1 MRSSLKTIF
10 ITIKFLIIFTSNL
23 YSVENFNFDITEVE
37 IIEDGNKFKG
47 LKKGTITSNN
57 GIIINANN
65 FIYDKN
71 TNILDANGNIK
82 IIDKENNYTIFSDNL
97 IYYKNDEKIITKGNS
112 KFINN
117 ELNINSQNFEYD
129 KKLDQLKAIKNVKI
143 IENNQNLTII
153 ALEII
158 YDKKEEK
165 LFSKGDT
172 QAEIE
177 NKYNIYSENVL
188 FNRKLNEISSNNK
201 TKIYDDKSNL
211 YELSEFKYYKDKYLL
226 KGKDIIITTE
236 INSSKFSET
245 LSFASGFFDLE
256 NNDFNS
262 TDTEIK
268 MKKSIFG
275 RDKNDPRLK
284 GVSSSKKGNITKIN
298 KGVFTSCSKEQKC
311 PAWQIEAEKIEHNK
325 HKKQLIYD
333 NALLKIYDVPIV
345 YFPKFFH
352 PDPSVKRQSGMLQP
366 VLNNSGILGSSL
378 KIPYFKAL
386 SKNKDLTI
394 TSNIIENKI
403 FMFENEYREKK
414 ENSALVADF
423 GFTQGYKS
431 TISKKKKN
439 ISHLFAKYK
448 LNLKL
453 DDFISSDLNINIQK
467 VTNDTYLKVFDSNLS
482 ETQLKP
488 ENKDQLISSVDFS
501 FEHDDYNFSTG
512 LTTYENLSGRN
523 SDRYQYILPY
533 YNFSKNLFKNQNNYS
548 INLTSSGSNNLKN
561 TNNLRSRI
569 INNISLE
576 SLDFIT
582 KYGFKN
588 NFKINA
594 KNLNTVAKNDD
605 TYKSSP
611 QIELMSLFEVS
622 SSLPMIKLGEK
633 FDKYIEPKIS
643 LRFNPS
649 EMKDYSNS
657 KRKIGVSNIFDL
669 NRLGLTD
676 TLEEG
681 SSITM
686 GLDYRKEA
694 IENINKYFE
703 IKLASVFRNKNIE
716 NIPTS
721 SAIKQSGNLIG
732 SVKNSIND
740 NLNFIYDFSL
750 DNDLKTFD
758 YNSVSANL
766 NFNKF
771 STGIK
776 LIEESGK
783 IGDINSVENSLSYEF
798 DENNFLTF
806 NTRRNKKINLTEF
819 YDLIYEYK
827 NDCLTAGIKYK
838 KTYYQ
843 DRDLLPT
850 EDFMISIT
858 IFPLTTFEQKFD

>member
-1 MRSSLKTIF
+1 
-10 ITIKFLIIFTSNL
+10 
-23 YSVENFNFDITEVE
+23 
-37 IIEDGNKFKG
+37 
-47 LKKGTITSNN
+47 
-57 GIIINANN
+57 
-65 FIYDKN
+65 
-71 TNILDANGNIK
+71 
-82 IIDKENNYTIFSDNL
+82 
-97 IYYKNDEKIITKGNS
+97 
-112 KFINN
+112 
-117 ELNINSQNFEYD
+117 
-129 KKLDQLKAIKNVKI
+129 
-143 IENNQNLTII
+143 
-153 ALEII
+153 
-158 YDKKEEK
+158 
-165 LFSKGDT
+165 
-172 QAEIE
+172 
-177 NKYNIYSENVL
+177 
-188 FNRKLNEISSNNK
+188 
-201 TKIYDDKSNL
+201 
-211 YELSEFKYYKDKYLL
+211 
-226 KGKDIIITTE
+226 
-236 INSSKFSET
+236 
-245 LSFASGFFDLE
+245 
-256 NNDFNS
+256 
-262 TDTEIK
+262 
-268 MKKSIFG
+268 
-275 RDKNDPRLK
+275 
-284 GVSSSKKGNITKIN
+284 
-298 KGVFTSCSKEQKC
+298 
-311 PAWQIEAEKIEHNK
+311 
-325 HKKQLIYD
+325 
-333 NALLKIYDVPIV
+333 
-345 YFPKFFH
+345 
-352 PDPSVKRQSGMLQP
+352 
-366 VLNNSGILGSSL
+366 
-378 KIPYFKAL
+378 
-386 SKNKDLTI
+386 
-394 TSNIIENKI
+394 
-403 FMFENEYREKK
+403 MFENEYREKK

-431 TISKKKKN
+431 TLSNKKQN

-453 DDFISSDLNINIQK
+453 DNFISSDLNINIQK

-569 INNISLE
+569 INNINLE

-588 NFKINA
+588 NFKINT

-622 SSLPMIKLGEK
+622 SSLPMNKLGEK

-681 SSITM
+681 SSITV

-703 IKLASVFRNKNIE
+703 IKLASVFRNKYIE

-750 DNDLKTFD
+750 DNDFKTFD

-766 NFNKF
+766 NFNNF

-776 LIEESGK
+776 FIEESGK

-850 EDFMISIT
+850 EDFMISVT